1 MKNLILLFISLF
13 IFSCDSDDNP
23 VSVSNEV
30 DVDWILVKS
39 PNVEDS
45 CYDCET
51 SYNGIGY
58 YFYYTQSSNLS
69 NLNIDEVIVMDE
81 WGNLTGGYQFVFLN
95 QPGTLSFN
103 YNNQYFSFDVSDSFV
118 SEIPEVG
125 MYRFETEFD
134 ELQRIIYNQ
143 DMNYFTLFGE
153 SGFHGITLNSSSPNE
168 LIDFR

>member
-13 IFSCDSDDNP
+13 IFSCDEDNNP
-23 VSVSNEV
+23 ISVSNEI

-45 CYDCET
+45 CSECET

-69 NLNIDEVIVMDE
+69 NLNIDEMIVMDE
-81 WGNLTGGYQFVFLN
+81 FGNLTGGYQLVFLN
-95 QPGTLSFN
+95 QPGILSFN
-103 YNNQYFSFDVSDSFV
+103 YNNQDFSFDVSDSFV
-118 SEIPEVG
+118 SEIPEVE
-125 MYRFETEFD
+125 MYRLETEFD
-134 ELQRIIYNQ
+134 GLQRIIYNH

-153 SGFHGITLNSSSPNE
+153 GGFYGITLNSSTQTN
-168 LIDFR
+168 